1 MKSIVHF
8 KKRFLIM
15 LFFTCFLFQKS
26 NSQCLLIP
34 ISLDQ
39 RVNQSTLIV
48 EGIVKNER
56 SIWDESHYNIY
67 TIYTVELTRI
77 FKGNPIGSS
86 IEVVSQGGQIDNK
99 LEIVTNTIKTEN
111 GEAGVFTL
119 IPTNDPV
126 KTDKPLYE
134 CYAATQGFLKYDG
147 VDRSA
152 SGVFD
157 KYVSVENDLYPRL
170 ESKLGKSRATS
181 FSLQWEKIIGG
192 KTKQNSHNHLNN
204 EINQQRP
211 EGTEGTTAI
220 TGFSPTSITAGTS
233 SSIVISGSG
242 FGATQGTS
250 TVQFK
255 NANDGGSTYISPLA
269 NQYLSWSDNS
279 ITVVVPTQAGT
290 GTVRVVTTAN
300 TFTSSSNLTVS
311 YNITNFTYATNSTA
325 YFAKL
330 KNDNSAGGYSFS
342 YFTDF
347 AASTNA
353 VTYFEKSKDDWICA
367 SGVNWAI
374 GSITAIDVIASDG
387 VNVVRFDNGSEL
399 STGVLGQTTSR
410 YSGCVSGTNYYWH
423 LEEVD
428 MAYDDGAS
436 FYYGTGTTFTG
447 QYDFYSIVLHEMGHA
462 HQIGHSISSPDLMHW
477 SISTNQVKRTINTN
491 DVSAASYTLT
501 TTAAGTFCSGSTA
514 IQTLVCNPPTV
525 TLTSSTSN
533 IAETGGSAT
542 ITATLSGRYK
552 SDVTVTLAKSGTAT
566 DVTDYSL
573 SSTTITIPYGSLSG
587 SVTLTSVNDV
597 IDETNETVIID
608 IASVTNGTENG
619 TQQQTV
625 TITDDDAAPT
635 VTLTT
640 GTITIAETGGSTSV
654 TATLSAVSGQP
665 VTVTLGLTGTATITT
680 DYTLGTTISI
690 PAGSTS
696 ASITLASVG
705 DVIDEANE
713 TVIADI
719 TAVTNGTENGT
730 QQQTVTIT
738 DDDAAPTVSLT
749 TGTATIAESGGST
762 NVTATLSAVS
772 GQAVTVTLGLT
783 GTATITT
790 DYTLGTTI
798 SIPAGS
804 TSASITLA
812 SISDVLDEPNET
824 VIIDITSVTNGTENG
839 TQQKTVTITDDDA
852 APTVTLSSTASSIA
866 ELGGSTNVTV
876 TLSAVSGLAVTINLA
891 TSGTATS
898 GADYT
903 LSATSIVIPVGSNS
917 GSVTITG
924 ITDALTEGNETA
936 IIDISTVVNGTEST
950 VQQKTITI
958 VDNVSVLPIRFQS
971 FTATMNNCNAN
982 LTFATAFEQNNNH
995 FEIEW
1000 SVDGLVWTNIA
1011 NILSKGNS
1019 SGTQTYQ
1026 SMHANPAV
1034 GNNYYRIQQIDNDG
1048 KTTYSNVVTVKSNCN
1063 DVKIV
1068 VSPNPFINQVTVNG
1082 IANASTIKILDAKG
1096 SVISL
1101 TSKVINTST
1110 INTTSLAKG
1119 NYYLLV
1125 IDDKGNNQTFS
1136 LVK

>member
-597 IDETNETVIID
+597 LDEPNETVIVD
-608 IASVTNGTENG
+608 IASVTNGLEN
-619 TQQQTV
+619 
-625 TITDDDAAPT
+625 
-635 VTLTT
+635 
-640 GTITIAETGGSTSV
+640 S
-654 TATLSAVSGQP
+654 
-665 VTVTLGLTGTATITT
+665 
-680 DYTLGTTISI
+680 
-690 PAGSTS
+690 
-696 ASITLASVG
+696 
-705 DVIDEANE
+705 
-713 TVIADI
+713 
-719 TAVTNGTENGT
+719 T

-749 TGTATIAESGGST
+749 TGAATIAETSGST
-762 NVTATLSAVS
+762 NVTATLSAAS

-783 GTATITT
+783 GTAIVPT
-790 DYTLGTTI
+790 DYTLGTIIT
-798 SIPAGS
+798 IPAGS
-804 TSASITLA
+804 TSAFITLA
-812 SISDVLDEPNET
+812 SVSDVLDEANET
-824 VIIDITSVTNGTENG
+824 VIVDITAVTNGTENG

-898 GADYT
+898 GTDYT

-982 LTFATAFEQNNNH
+982 LTFVTAFEQNNNH

-1026 SMHANPAV
+1026 SMQANPAV

-1068 VSPNPFINQVTVNG
+1068 VSPNPFINQVTVIG